1 MDLDNMIIAGR
12 MAAELRELG
21 AAIDDTEEE
30 VGNQLHWLG
39 VRDQHG
45 ALGDRLGDSPEASM
59 VRVHARAA
67 LGALEHLSMSL
78 ETLADLIDPD
88 TNKDED

>member
-1 MDLDNMIIAGR
+1 MNLDNMIMAGR
-12 MAAELRELG
+12 RAAELRELG
-21 AAIDDTEEE
+21 ATIDDTEEE

-39 VRDQHG
+39 VRNRHD
-45 ALGDRLGDSPEASM
+45 APGDKLGDSPEASM

-78 ETLADLIDPD
+78 ENLADLIDSD
-88 TNKDED
+88 VDED